1 MPFKEH
7 NAPFPAAGRS
17 IPDVGLCQIPQVTH
31 PPSLSPSLP
40 VLFSDRSTPVLPK
53 SLFFILS
60 VCLYVFGGSCSY
72 WFFFL
77 FNDVTLSVPRY
88 IGLIVTMVYLV
99 RLYEEGECQRLT
111 MPVQCDCI
119 TSQAQTPFFKFS
131 RFSK

>member
-7 NAPFPAAGRS
+7 NAPSPRCREIDPRCWPLPNTSSHTSALAF
-17 IPDVGLCQIPQVTH
+17 
-31 PPSLSPSLP
+31 SLSSRPFLRSVYPSFAKVI
-40 VLFSDRSTPVLPK
+40 VLYS
-53 SLFFILS
+53 ICLS
-60 VCLYVFGGSCSY
+60 VRIWWELFLLV
-72 WFFFL
+72 FFL